1 VTIIEAVYQYRN
13 RRASTK
19 TIHHCITQGRA
30 SVHQCLLSISASQ
43 IDKANN
49 ANTLDLNNAKYPS
62 VHHKT
67 MLTMQAKRFGASHIN
82 KEELAF
88 RKKKTRKSQSITYG
102 QGRASM
108 HHRFTHRQ
116 GRARVASTQ
125 AISRL
130 EPSTQSQI
138 QQAASTQA
146 IRTNRRSRGG
156 KDKGGRSRGAYL
168 ACQQGGRNSSE
179 RDVERGAVGDG
190 GEAAGDGGQT
200 E

>member
-88 RKKKTRKSQSITYG
+88 RKKKDKEEPEHHIWTRQSIN
-102 QGRASM
+102 A
-108 HHRFTHRQ
+108 
-116 GRARVASTQ
+116 
-125 AISRL
+125 
-130 EPSTQSQI
+130 SQI
-138 QQAASTQA
+138 NTSTRQ
-146 IRTNRRSRGG
+146 S
-156 KDKGGRSRGAYL
+156 
-168 ACQQGGRNSSE
+168 
-179 RDVERGAVGDG
+179 
-190 GEAAGDGGQT
+190 
-200 E
+200 